1 MPQRCGLY
9 MLCASQM
16 LIAETHSDDLQ
27 LIDLETQLV
36 RLRPVLNGMS
46 SATCAVEDNISRL
59 LDTCRF
65 FPDGQFVYRTS
76 PDVIRN
82 AVRSLQL
89 SPGKSKADGQVEKGI
104 WGLSVGF

>member
-1 MPQRCGLY
+1 
-9 MLCASQM
+9 MLCASQILI
-16 LIAETHSDDLQ
+16 LIAETHSDDPQ
-27 LIDLETQLV
+27 LLDLETQLV
-36 RLRPVLNGMS
+36 RLRPVVKGMPL
-46 SATCAVEDNISRL
+46 ATCAVEDNITML
-59 LDTCRF
+59 LGTCRF